1 VPEAIIRRMKHSIL
15 SELRDKHTKIEN
27 FRRAANRMATL
38 LAAEASSHIATENH
52 EIETPLAKT
61 KGSRVKEEIIL
72 VPILRAGLSL
82 LYPFMELFPE
92 SKVGFLGIK
101 RNEETAEPS
110 LYYNNLPEVKPN
122 QFYIILDPMI
132 ATGGSGSMAVKA
144 IKSRGIK
151 EEKILYVGVI
161 GAPDGMNALK
171 KEAPNMKI
179 ICPEVDPELNSKKY
193 IVPGLGDFGDRY
205 FGTEG

>member
-1 VPEAIIRRMKHSIL
+1 
-15 SELRDKHTKIEN
+15 
-27 FRRAANRMATL
+27 MASL
-38 LAAEASSHIATENH
+38 LAAEASSYIATENH
-52 EIETPLAKT
+52 EIETPLAKM
-61 KGSRVKEEIIL
+61 KGSKIKEEIVL

-82 LYPFMELFPE
+82 LHPFMELFPDC
-92 SKVGFLGIK
+92 KVGFLGIK
-101 RNEETAEPS
+101 RNEETAEPG

-132 ATGGSGSMAVKA
+132 ATGGSGSMAVRA
-144 IKSRGIK
+144 IKSRGTK

-205 FGTEG
+205 FGTEA